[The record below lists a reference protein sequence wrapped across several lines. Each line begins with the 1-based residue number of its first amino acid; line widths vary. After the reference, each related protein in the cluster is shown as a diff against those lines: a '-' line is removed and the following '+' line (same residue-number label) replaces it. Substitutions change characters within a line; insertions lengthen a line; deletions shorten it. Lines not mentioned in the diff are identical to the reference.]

1 MERRAFK
8 ESKPLEYLERRYP
21 EDWGKTDRHEITG
34 AGGGELV
41 INLIAGLRAAAGLTV
56 VMVSHQPEDAR
67 RIAARPAFVNAGKIL
82 GWYLYGVRSPSGT
95 EVHHNYAVVEVFGS
109 FEAME
114 NSYPEG
120 VWEKVHPGIK
130 MEEVGERTWAARDLV
145 RKDLGLDGSIFE
157 QYGTYLWN
165 LAQLDFGESFQAKED
180 VLSEIGDRI
189 GPSLELGILQIIIAL
204 LVAVPIGIISAI
216 RQDSAIDYILRFV
229 AIALLGIP
237 VFVLGV
243 FVLLLTSRELGYT
256 PPLTTYRD
264 LVGFPPFGTD
274 KPVDVWTNLQIMA
287 MPAII
292 GGLGTGA
299 IIMRFLRSQMLEV
312 MRQDYVRTAW
322 AKGLRERVVIM
333 RHALKNALIPVLT
346 VVGLLLGTIV
356 SANVILETIF
366 VIPGIG
372 LWVVNAIGQF
382 DYPVIQGVVLVVATI
397 LVFTNL
403 IVDITYAWLDP
414 RIRYG

>member
-1 MERRAFK
+1 
-8 ESKPLEYLERRYP
+8 
-21 EDWGKTDRHEITG
+21 
-34 AGGGELV
+34 
-41 INLIAGLRAAAGLTV
+41 
-56 VMVSHQPEDAR
+56 
-67 RIAARPAFVNAGKIL
+67 
-82 GWYLYGVRSPSGT
+82 
-95 EVHHNYAVVEVFGS
+95 
-109 FEAME
+109 
-114 NSYPEG
+114 
-120 VWEKVHPGIK
+120 
-130 MEEVGERTWAARDLV
+130 
-145 RKDLGLDGSIFE
+145 
-157 QYGTYLWN
+157 
-165 LAQLDFGESFQAKED
+165 
-180 VLSEIGDRI
+180 
-189 GPSLELGILQIIIAL
+189 
-204 LVAVPIGIISAI
+204 
-216 RQDSAIDYILRFV
+216 
-229 AIALLGIP
+229 
-237 VFVLGV
+237 VLGV
-243 FVLLLTSRELGYT
+243 FVLLLSARWLEYT

-274 KPVDVWTNLQIMA
+274 KPVDVWTNLQIMF

-322 AKGLRERVVIM
+322 AKGLRERVVIL

-372 LWVVNAIGQF
+372 LWVVNAIGQS

-403 IVDITYAWLDP
+403 LVDITYAWLDP

>member
-1 MERRAFK
+1 VQQYILRRV
-8 ESKPLEYLERRYP
+8 LLNL
-21 EDWGKTDRHEITG
+21 
-34 AGGGELV
+34 LV
-41 INLIAGLRAAAGLTV
+41 IFFVATLVFLLLRIDT
-56 VMVSHQPEDAR
+56 D
-67 RIAARPAFVNAGKIL
+67 FVITQRAQQTQ
-82 GWYLYGVRSPSGT
+82 VTSS
-95 EVHHNYAVVEVFGS
+95 EAVEQ
-109 FEAME
+109 
-114 NSYPEG
+114 
-120 VWEKVHPGIK
+120 
-130 MEEVGERTWAARDLV
+130 ARDLV
-145 RKDLGLDGSIFE
+145 RRDLGLDGSIFE
-157 QYGTYLWN
+157 QYRTYLWN
-165 LAQLDFGESFQAKED
+165 LARLDFGESFQAKED
-180 VLSEIGDRI
+180 VLSEIGARI
-189 GPSLELGILQIIIAL
+189 GPSLELGLLQIMVAL

-216 RQDSAIDYILRFV
+216 RQDSAIDYILRFL

-243 FVLLLTSRELGYT
+243 FVLLLSSRELGYT

-274 KPVDVWTNLQIMA
+274 KPVDVWTNLQIMF

-322 AKGLRERVVIM
+322 AKGLRERVVIL

-403 IVDITYAWLDP
+403 LVDITYAWLDP